1 MNRIAVFVVA
11 MVLAAL
17 HAAGAA
23 AIADRL
29 HVTQGDFHLHDFHF
43 ADGETL
49 PDLRLHYRTLGKP
62 VRDASGRVRNA
73 VLIMHGTSG
82 SGANFLTDHFAGELF
97 MPGQLLDANKYFIIL
112 PDGIGHG
119 GSSKPGDGLR
129 MRFPR
134 YDYSDMVRAQY
145 ALVTQGLHVNH
156 LRLVTGTSMGC
167 MHTWMWGETWPDF
180 MDALMPLACLPV
192 QIAGRNRMMRSMIM
206 DAIRA
211 DPEWKHGNY
220 TQPPREGMTAAIDV
234 LLIMVSDPHHWQ
246 QRYPTRDQA
255 DAFLH
260 KEENAWMQHLDAND
274 LLYQFDASR
283 TYDPSG
289 KLERIAAP
297 VMAINSE
304 DDQVNPPRLG
314 VMEKEIKRV
323 QRGRYVLLPTSD
335 ATRGHGT
342 HSLPAVWKG
351 YLAELLK
358 ESGG

>member
-1 MNRIAVFVVA
+1 MSRIAVFVVA
-11 MVLAAL
+11 MVLVAL
-17 HAAGAA
+17 HAASAA

-49 PDLRLHYRTLGKP
+49 PDLRLHYRTIGKP

-82 SGANFLTDHFAGELF
+82 SGANFLTDRFAGELF
-97 MPGQLLDANKYFIIL
+97 MQGQLLDADKYFIIL

-119 GSSKPGDGLR
+119 GSSKPSDGLR
-129 MRFPR
+129 MRFPH

-156 LRLVTGTSMGC
+156 LRLVMGTSMGC
-167 MHTWMWGETWPDF
+167 MHAWMWGETWPDF
-180 MDALMPLACLPV
+180 VDALMPLACLPV

-211 DPEWKHGNY
+211 DPGWKHGNY
-220 TQPPREGMTAAIDV
+220 TRQPREGMTAAIDV

-246 QRYPTRDQA
+246 QRYPTRDEA

-260 KEENAWMQHLDAND
+260 DEENAWMQHLDAND

-289 KLERIAAP
+289 KLECITAP
-297 VMAINSE
+297 VMAVNSE
-304 DDQVNPPRLG
+304 DDQVNPPKLG

-323 QRGRYVLLPTSD
+323 KRGRYVLLPTSD
-335 ATRGHGT
+335 ATHGHGT
-342 HSLPAVWKG
+342 HSLPSVWKG

>member
-1 MNRIAVFVVA
+1 MRYVVFL
-11 MVLAAL
+11 LAAL
-17 HAAGAA
+17 VVSTAGAA
-23 AIADRL
+23 DIADRL

-49 PDLRLHYRTLGKP
+49 PDLRLHYRTIGKP
-62 VRDASGRVRNA
+62 VRDVSGRVRNA

-97 MPGQLLDANKYFIIL
+97 MPGQLLDADKYFIIL

-119 GSSKPGDGLR
+119 GSSKPSDGLR
-129 MRFPR
+129 MRFPH

-156 LRLVTGTSMGC
+156 LRLVMGTSMGC
-167 MHTWMWGETWPDF
+167 MHTWMWGEQWPDF
-180 MDALMPLACLPV
+180 VDALMPLACLPV

-246 QRYPTRDQA
+246 QRYPTRDEA

-260 KEENAWMQHLDAND
+260 EEETAWMQHLDAND

-283 TYDPSG
+283 TYDPSHD
-289 KLERIAAP
+289 LERITAP
-297 VMAINSE
+297 VMAVNSE
-304 DDQVNPPRLG
+304 DDQVNPPKLG
-314 VMEKEIKRV
+314 VMEKEIRRV
-323 QRGRYVLLPTSD
+323 KRGRYVLLPTSD
-335 ATRGHGT
+335 ATHGHGT
-342 HSLPAVWKG
+342 HSRPAVWKG

>member
-1 MNRIAVFVVA
+1 MKRLVFIIIMLVA
-11 MVLAAL
+11 SL
-17 HAAGAA
+17 HAAVAA
-23 AIADRL
+23 DIAARL
-29 HVTQGDFHLHDFHF
+29 HVRQGDFHVHDFHF
-43 ADGETL
+43 ADGEIL
-49 PDLRLHYRTLGKP
+49 PDLRLHYRTIGKP

-82 SGANFLTDHFAGELF
+82 SGANFLGKNFAGQLF

-119 GSSKPGDGLR
+119 GSSKPSDGLR
-129 MRFPR
+129 MRFPH

-167 MHTWMWGETWPDF
+167 MHTWMWGENWPNF
-180 MDALMPLACLPV
+180 VDALMPLACLPV

-220 TQPPREGMTAAIDV
+220 TQQPREGMTAAIDV

-283 TYDPSG
+283 TYDPSRD
-289 KLERIAAP
+289 LERITAP
-297 VMAINSE
+297 VMAVNSE
-304 DDQVNPPRLG
+304 DDQVNPPTLA

-323 QRGRYVLLPTSD
+323 KHGRYELLPTSD
-335 ATRGHGT
+335 ASHGHGT